1 MKTLTKSPLL
11 ILLLFMMLA
20 GCKTTKSLES
30 KLNGQWELRHVKG
43 IQVANVDPNFPK
55 GNGYILKFDNG
66 KLEKYAKGKLE
77 ESDDYTVKE
86 EKARINNSEVKY
98 SIFFKKANSTKH
110 FNISDQKLV
119 IFDGELAADGTESAY
134 EKL

>member
-1 MKTLTKSPLL
+1 MKTLIKSPLF
-11 ILLLFMMLA
+11 ILLLLIILA
-20 GCKTTKSLES
+20 GCKTKSLES
-30 KLNGQWELRHVKG
+30 KLNGKWELRHVKG

-77 ESDDYTVKE
+77 EVDDYTVKE
-86 EKARINNSEVKY
+86 EKTRINNSEVMY

-110 FNISDQKLV
+110 FNISDQKLI
-119 IFDGELAADGTESAY
+119 IFDGELAADGTEFAY